1 MRSCGVTER
10 CLIVSQSLDLHQA
23 AHAHLC
29 SALLRI
35 KSIAEFE
42 KLPALIKDGMP
53 KPELTE
59 DERIALHNVTSG
71 LSNRQEVRAVIDK
84 AIPAICKALGVP
96 VPDKKGKGKKPEKKD
111 SADSKDEPEEAKPE
125 GKKPK
130 EARTEKGSK
139 ATKPREDPTETDID
153 EEERAIAQLDDLLN
167 STSGEES
174 EAEEGEEAEG
184 KRGKAKGAAAK
195 KAAAVTKAVKRVKP
209 LELDP
214 MEITDDE
221 DADEEDSADDGDSEL
236 DPMEITDNEDEGGD
250 ESADLSPGSD
260 DEEPDAKSSTSEF
273 GGFSDPEAAS
283 GDESSASGSS
293 SASSI
298 APPPKKKKKAKQ
310 AEPVPLTG
318 STFLPSLMGGYIS
331 GSDSEASD
339 IDIAPSTNKNR
350 RGQRARQAIWEKR
363 YKEQAK
369 HLKKQ
374 QEKRDSGWDAKYG
387 AVEGDAGQPW
397 KRGIRNPL
405 LSSGSNNN
413 NNNNAPAEQA
423 PPPMPK
429 KEKKRDDT
437 GPLHPSWEAKRKAK
451 ENQKASAPYEG
462 TKITFD

>member
-1 MRSCGVTER
+1 MCSCGVTER

-96 VPDKKGKGKKPEKKD
+96 VPDKKRKGKKPEKKD

-139 ATKPREDPTETDID
+139 ATKPREDPAETDID

-174 EAEEGEEAEG
+174 EVSEGEEAEG
-184 KRGKAKGAAAK
+184 KGGKAK
-195 KAAAVTKAVKRVKP
+195 KAAAATKAVKRVEP

-250 ESADLSPGSD
+250 ESADSSPGSD

-374 QEKRDSGWDAKYG
+374 QEKRDSGWDTKYG

-405 LSSGSNNN
+405 LSSGSNNNNN